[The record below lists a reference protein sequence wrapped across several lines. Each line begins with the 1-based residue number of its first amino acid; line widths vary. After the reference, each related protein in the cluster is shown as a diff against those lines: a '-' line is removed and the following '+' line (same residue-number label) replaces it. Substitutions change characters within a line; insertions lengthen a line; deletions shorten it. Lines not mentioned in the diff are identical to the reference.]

1 MVELIEI
8 GVLAALGA
16 WILTQFHLLFV
27 VKRIKKDID
36 TKRAATEVFV
46 SAELDKLEAAI
57 GGFEAR
63 VHAEMPPNVHGEIE
77 SVRAEI
83 EEFNVG
89 LRKEFE
95 SLPERIRFT
104 LVQEEGRQ
112 AQHMMSAAKDMNENL
127 RTELAAVNAQ
137 IPPELQGDIRGKILK
152 AISREPTKKER
163 DSMGMVGELIWNFGR
178 MKAAEYLQGE
188 GPPGTSVT
196 YRVTKGSQEF

>member
-1 MVELIEI
+1 M
-8 GVLAALGA
+8 
-16 WILTQFHLLFV
+16 
-27 VKRIKKDID
+27 
-36 TKRAATEVFV
+36 
-46 SAELDKLEAAI
+46 DKLEAAI
-57 GGFEAR
+57 GGFEGRMTAQI
-63 VHAEMPPNVHGEIE
+63 PPNVHGEIE
-77 SVRAEI
+77 DVRAEI
-83 EEFNVG
+83 EQINVG

-95 SLPERIRFT
+95 GLPERIRFT

-178 MKAAEYLQGE
+178 MKASEYLQE
-188 GPPGTSVT
+188 QGPPGTSVT
-196 YRVTKGSQEF
+196 YRVSKSPYGL